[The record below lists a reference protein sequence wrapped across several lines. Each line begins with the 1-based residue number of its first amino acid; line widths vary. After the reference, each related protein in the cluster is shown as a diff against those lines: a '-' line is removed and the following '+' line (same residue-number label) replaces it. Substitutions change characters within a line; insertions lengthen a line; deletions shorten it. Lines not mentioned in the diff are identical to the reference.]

1 MMPTPINDTEL
12 LMLQD
17 HMISGNRAAYYSQLE
32 DWGYAYGTLA
42 GAVATD
48 YLQSGRLA
56 NLYLVHTAE
65 QNHGVTLTTD
75 DELEIGVGLMQL
87 DFAARSDINAASR
100 SGEPLAFE
108 TIQGYHEEVFI
119 EAGLDIYSWTATV
132 PLEFAANNPEALA
145 GLGFTG
151 STAEEAQAFMWDY
164 LIEAGDDWFYQNF
177 GLLDTDSQSLF
188 NVMMEV
194 NMLNGDS
201 QGVEWI
207 GAVFAAMARDPF
219 YVVNGNWGEPYAE
232 KMCFVADTKIL
243 LSNRTLKPIEQIR
256 PGDIVTSYDT
266 NGNLVP
272 AKVVRTFANEATH
285 ILDFFGT
292 GVTPGHVFFCGEGR
306 FKDQH
311 VTLLDILRSDGG
323 VVDASGKII
332 RACTGDEVGSD
343 NDTTFVWA
351 ITGTPQP
358 DGTVTIAD
366 RKQLRLSTRVITKDG
381 RDLSL
386 ADIIFAM
393 NATVTDTGM
402 IRPNGSDTE
411 VPLHWTFSPNLPA
424 PEDYVLQRSGVTLED
439 IFAANEWEQ
448 RPKLPAPTR
457 GEAGPSFVKSVEDVK
472 GMFR

>member
-1 MMPTPINDTEL
+1 MSEL
-12 LMLQD
+12 
-17 HMISGNRAAYYSQLE
+17 GV
-32 DWGYAYGTLA
+32 YGQ
-42 GAVATD
+42 V
-48 YLQSGRLA
+48 
-56 NLYLVHTAE
+56 
-65 QNHGVTLTTD
+65 
-75 DELEIGVGLMQL
+75 
-87 DFAARSDINAASR
+87 
-100 SGEPLAFE
+100 
-108 TIQGYHEEVFI
+108 
-119 EAGLDIYSWTATV
+119 
-132 PLEFAANNPEALA
+132 A
-145 GLGFTG
+145 GLG
-151 STAEEAQAFMWDY
+151 SA
-164 LIEAGDDWFYQNF
+164 I
-177 GLLDTDSQSLF
+177 GLNTSEGLALS
-188 NVMMEV
+188 
-194 NMLNGDS
+194 
-201 QGVEWI
+201 
-207 GAVFAAMARDPF
+207 VFAEGALGISGSAWGTVYIDPRDFDIFDNDPVDG
-219 YVVNGNWGEPYAE
+219 VVDFAGNVYLGGGTPIGTPGIVFQVQKNVFSGATFITVGVGMEGVGEVGLYTEIQIPSYYADPVVIRHSGALETDGIVLVETSQRVGDKLIVSTHIEDSDGNKLPITQSAEYLNWTPGVSQVSPDGTVRDVYEFNGTEPVQTE
-232 KMCFVADTKIL
+232 NCFVGCTSIETWTGI
-243 LSNRTLKPIEQIR
+243 SKPIEHIR
-256 PGDIVTSYDT
+256 PGDIVTSYDA

-272 AKVVRTFANEATH
+272 AKVTRTFVNEATH
-285 ILDFFGT
+285 ILDFFST
-292 GVTPGHVFFCGEGR
+292 GVTPGHVFFCGEGH